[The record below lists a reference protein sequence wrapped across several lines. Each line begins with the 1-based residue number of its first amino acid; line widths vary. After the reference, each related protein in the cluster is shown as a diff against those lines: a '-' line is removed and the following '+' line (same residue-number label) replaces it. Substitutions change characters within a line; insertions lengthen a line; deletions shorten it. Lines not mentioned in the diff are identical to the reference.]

1 MLPLIIE
8 YVSITTPVY
17 GALVERH
24 DVLGEGARLVREDV
38 LYLAEFFVQCGR
50 SRFCWRVVGQI
61 VHLPV
66 PVDQLGEEQANHLD
80 KIIYD
85 QKKIDCENR
94 GR

>member
-1 MLPLIIE
+1 M
-8 YVSITTPVY
+8 Y

-66 PVDQLGEEQANHLD
+66 PVDQFGEEQTNDLVAP
-80 KIIYD
+80 IIPILFGLR
-85 QKKIDCENR
+85 QHTSTET
-94 GR
+94 